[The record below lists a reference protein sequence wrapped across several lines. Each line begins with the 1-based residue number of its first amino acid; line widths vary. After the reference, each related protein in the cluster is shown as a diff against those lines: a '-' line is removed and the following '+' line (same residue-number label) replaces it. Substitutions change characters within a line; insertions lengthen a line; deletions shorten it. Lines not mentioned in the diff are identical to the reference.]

1 MNEVNDGSEWALVNK
16 VPRRSPKVQ
25 SSCTSMQKRVCLNIG
40 CPILRTTVSSRVK
53 TKWSRFKTDRSRTPC
68 RQQLS
73 AMQLLEITH
82 RPPIPKTGPP
92 NAFSVL
98 SQKFA
103 HIFGTIFPL

>member
-1 MNEVNDGSEWALVNK
+1 MNEVNDRSEWALVNK
-16 VPRRSPKVQ
+16 VPRRSSKVQ

-53 TKWSRFKTDRSRTPC
+53 TNWSRTPC